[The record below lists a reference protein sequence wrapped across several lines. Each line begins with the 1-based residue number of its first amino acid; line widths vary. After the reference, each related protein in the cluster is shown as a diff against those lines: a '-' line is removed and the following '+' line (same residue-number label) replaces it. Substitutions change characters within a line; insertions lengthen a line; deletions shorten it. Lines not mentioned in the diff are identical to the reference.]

1 MKLAARSLFALALC
15 LLPLAA
21 SPAAATTF
29 QMVADPALADQAAA
43 IVRARVTDVEPST
56 LGDRPATDYVIE
68 VERVLKGDLPGS
80 TVVVRV
86 PGGIRPDGVGLK
98 IWGAPRFVQGETA
111 LLFLNPA
118 EDGTFRILHL
128 MLGAF
133 RQQTVAGRKLALR
146 DLSETRQIGTDGLEE
161 ARDQVRDFDRF
172 ADWLADRTAGVTS
185 ARDYF
190 VGAAAGQP
198 GSAVEAFKY
207 MTADDGFPIRWFSF
221 DTGRSVA
228 WRVHQNGQPGMGL
241 DNTVAAF
248 RTALQAWNDDAGS
261 NVLYTYAGTTSASTG
276 FARSDD
282 VNTILFEDPGD
293 RDADGT
299 FDCGSGGVLAVGGP
313 WFYEETRLYG
323 GKAYHEAGEADIVT
337 NDGTSCF
344 FQNGT
349 KAAEEVFAHELGHTL
364 GLSHSST
371 RDALMWPNAHDDG
384 RGSRLHSDD
393 RAGVAS
399 LYPSGNGGGGG
410 GTPTGPKAP
419 TTLAAQALSGTE
431 VRLTWKDNATDE
443 TGFRLERKVGSGSF
457 QEIQTLPAN
466 TQELA
471 VTGLTAGTNY
481 TFRVRASNASGF
493 SVYSNNA
500 SVKTPAAA
508 ALPAPA
514 GLTALARSASEVLL
528 TWRDASN
535 GVATSF
541 RIERSTGGGAWQEV
555 GSATANAT
563 SALVRGLAQGTA
575 YSFRMR
581 AAGNGGF
588 SAYTGVAS
596 ATTSTLA
603 APACAASGPAVCLA
617 DGRFQVEVDWRTST
631 GSGRGTLVRR
641 SDKSATVWFFEP
653 SNVELI
659 VKVLD
664 GQALNSAYWVF
675 SSALSDVEYWIKVTD
690 RQTGQVKVWRN
701 RQGQV
706 RGLAA
711 TDAFPAT
718 GGAAAST
725 VTGVQDLAPAPPK
738 PEVTQSTG
746 ATGACA
752 NGANALCLAGRFRVE
767 VRWKSGAGATGN
779 AGALPD
785 SANTGLLWFFDPANV
800 EMVVKVLDGRPIN
813 GKFWVF
819 FGALSDV
826 ESWVKVTDT
835 QTGQVREYHNLPG
848 KLSNLADTAAF

>member
-29 QMVADPALADQAAA
+29 QMVADPALADQASA

-56 LGDRPATDYVIE
+56 LGDRPATDYIVE

-98 IWGAPRFVQGETA
+98 VWGAPQLAKGETA

-118 EDGTFRILHL
+118 DDGTFRILHL

-133 RQQTVAGRKLALR
+133 RQQTIGGRKLALR
-146 DLSETRQIGTDGLEE
+146 DLSETRQVGPDGLGE
-161 ARDQVRDFDRF
+161 ARDEVRDFDRF
-172 ADWLADRTAGVTS
+172 ADWLAERSAGL
-185 ARDYF
+185 AGERDYL
-190 VGAAAGQP
+190 VASTGRL
-198 GSAVEAFKY
+198 GSAVEAYKY
-207 MTADDGFPIRWFSF
+207 MTADDEHPIRWFEF
-221 DTGRSVA
+221 DRGRSIA
-228 WRVHQNGQPGMGL
+228 WRVHQDGQPGMGL
-241 DNTVAAF
+241 DSTIAAF

-261 NVLYTYAGTTSASTG
+261 NVLYTYAGTTSAGTG
-276 FARSDD
+276 FARPDG
-282 VNTILFEDPGD
+282 VNAILFEDPGD

-299 FDCGSGGVLAVGGP
+299 FDCGSGGVIAVGGP
-313 WFYEETRLYG
+313 WFYESTRTFD
-323 GKAYHEAGEADIVT
+323 GKSFHEAGEADIVT

-344 FQNGT
+344 FQNNQRV
-349 KAAEEVFAHELGHTL
+349 AEEVFAHELGHTL

-384 RGSRLHSDD
+384 RGARLHTDD
-393 RAGVAS
+393 KQGIAS
-399 LYPSGNGGGGG
+399 LYPSG
-410 GTPTGPKAP
+410 GTPPPDAPKAP
-419 TTLAAQALSGTE
+419 TTLTALVLSGTE
-431 VRLTWKDNATDE
+431 VKLTWKDNATDE
-443 TGFRLERKVGSGSF
+443 TGFRVERKVGSSSF
-457 QEIQTLPAN
+457 QEIQALAVN
-466 TQELA
+466 TQELT

-481 TFRVRASNASGF
+481 TFRVRASGVSAF
-493 SVYSNNA
+493 SAYSNTV
-500 SVKTPAAA
+500 SVKTPAAT

-514 GLTALARSASEVLL
+514 GLTALARSGTEVLL
-528 TWRDASN
+528 TWRDMST
-535 GVATSF
+535 GETGF
-541 RIERSTGGGAWQEV
+541 RIERSTGGAWQEV
-555 GSATANAT
+555 GSAAANAT

-575 YSFRMR
+575 YSFRIR

-588 SAYTGVAS
+588 SAYTGVAA
-596 ATTSTLA
+596 ATTLSQA
-603 APACAASGPAVCLA
+603 APACATTGPAVCLA
-617 DGRFQVEVDWRTST
+617 EGRFQVEVDWRTAT

-641 SDKSATVWFFEP
+641 SDMSATVWFFEP

-664 GQALNSAYWVF
+664 GRSLNNAYWVF

-711 TDAFPAT
+711 TDAFPAS
-718 GGAAAST
+718 GGPAAAS
-725 VTGVQDLAPAPPK
+725 VTAVQELGSAPPK
-738 PEVTQSTG
+738 PQVTQTTG
-746 ATGACA
+746 AAGACA
-752 NGANALCLAGRFRVE
+752 NGANALCLANRFRVE
-767 VRWKSGAGATGN
+767 VRWKSNTGATGT

-785 SANTGLLWFFDPANV
+785 SASTGLLWFFDPANV
-800 EMVVKVLDGRPIN
+800 EMVVKVLDGRPVN

-819 FGALSDV
+819 FGALSDI
-826 ESWVKVTDT
+826 ESWVRVTDT

>member
-1 MKLAARSLFALALC
+1 MKLAARSLSALVLC

-21 SPAAATTF
+21 APAAATTF
-29 QMVADPALADQAAA
+29 QMVADPVLADQASA
-43 IVRARVTDVEPST
+43 IARVRVADVEPST
-56 LGDRPATDYVIE
+56 LGDRPATDYVVE

-98 IWGAPRFVQGETA
+98 VWGAPQLAEGETA

-118 EDGTFRILHL
+118 DDGTFRILHL

-146 DLSETRQIGTDGLEE
+146 DLSETRQVGPDGVGA
-161 ARDQVRDFDRF
+161 ARDEIRDFDRF
-172 ADWLADRTAGVTS
+172 AEWLADRSAGL
-185 ARDYF
+185 AGERDYL
-190 VGAAAGQP
+190 VASTGKL
-198 GSAVEAFKY
+198 GSAVEAYKY
-207 MTADDGFPIRWFSF
+207 MMADDGIPIRWFEF
-221 DTGRSVA
+221 DRGRSIA
-228 WRVHQNGQPGMGL
+228 WRVHQDGQPGMGL
-241 DNTVAAF
+241 DLSVAAF
-248 RTALQAWNDDAGS
+248 RTALQAWNDDGGS
-261 NVLYTYAGTTSASTG
+261 NVLYTYAGTTSAGTG
-276 FARSDD
+276 FARPDD
-282 VNTILFEDPGD
+282 VNAILFDDPGD

-299 FDCGSGGVLAVGGP
+299 FDCGSGGVIAVGGP
-313 WFYEETRLYG
+313 WFYDTTRTFG
-323 GKAYHEAGEADIVT
+323 GKPFHEAGEADIVT

-344 FQNGT
+344 FQNSQRV
-349 KAAEEVFAHELGHTL
+349 AEEVFAHELGHTL

-384 RGSRLHSDD
+384 RGARLHTDD
-393 RAGVAS
+393 RQGIAS
-399 LYPSGNGGGGG
+399 LYPAGGV
-410 GTPTGPKAP
+410 TPPDGPKAP
-419 TTLAAQALSGTE
+419 TTLTALVLSGTE
-431 VRLTWKDNATDE
+431 VKLAWKDNANDE
-443 TGFRLERKVGSGSF
+443 TGFRVERKVGSGSF
-457 QEIQTLPAN
+457 QEIQTLAVN
-466 TQELA
+466 TQELT

-481 TFRVRASNASGF
+481 TFRVRASGASAF
-493 SVYSNNA
+493 SAYSNTVSA
-500 SVKTPAAA
+500 KTPAAT

-514 GLTALARSASEVLL
+514 GLTALPRSGTEVLL
-528 TWRDASN
+528 TWRDMST
-535 GVATSF
+535 GETGF

-555 GSATANAT
+555 GSAAANAT
-563 SALVRGLAQGTA
+563 SALVRGLTSGTA
-575 YSFRMR
+575 YSFRVR
-581 AAGNGGF
+581 AAGNSGF
-588 SAYTGVAS
+588 SAYAGAATAS
-596 ATTSTLA
+596 TQQA
-603 APACAASGPAVCLA
+603 AEPACATTGPAVCLA
-617 DGRFQVEVDWRTST
+617 GGRFQVEVDWRTST

-664 GQALNSAYWVF
+664 GRSLNNAYWVF

-690 RQTGQVKVWRN
+690 RQTGQVKVWYN

-711 TDAFPAT
+711 TDAFPAS
-718 GGAAAST
+718 GGTAAAS
-725 VTGVQDLAPAPPK
+725 VTAVQELAPAPPK
-738 PEVTQSTG
+738 PEVTQTTG
-746 ATGACA
+746 AAGSCA
-752 NGANALCLAGRFRVE
+752 NGANALCLANRFRVE
-767 VRWKSGAGATGN
+767 VRWKSNTGATGM

-800 EMVVKVLDGRPIN
+800 EMVVKVLDGRSVN

-826 ESWVKVTDT
+826 ESWVRVTDT

>member
-1 MKLAARSLFALALC
+1 MKPAVRSLLALVLC

-29 QMVADPALADQAAA
+29 QMVADPVLADQASA

-56 LGDRPATDYVIE
+56 IGDRPATDYVVE

-98 IWGAPRFVQGETA
+98 VWGAPQLVQGETA

-118 EDGTFRILHL
+118 KDGTFRILHL

-133 RQQTVAGRKLALR
+133 RQQTVAGRKLAVR
-146 DLSETRQIGTDGLEE
+146 DLSETRQVGPEGLEE
-161 ARDQVRDFDRF
+161 ARDQVRDFDKF
-172 ADWLADRTAGVTS
+172 ADWLAGRSAGV
-185 ARDYF
+185 AGERDYL
-190 VGAAAGQP
+190 VSAAAGQP
-198 GSAVEAFKY
+198 GSAVEAYKY
-207 MTADDGFPIRWFSF
+207 MTADDGIPIRWFSF
-221 DTGRSVA
+221 DTGRSVN
-228 WRVHQNGQPGMGL
+228 WRVHQDGQPGMGV
-241 DNTVAAF
+241 DATIAAF

-261 NVLYTYAGTTSASTG
+261 NVLYSYVGTTSVGTG
-276 FARSDD
+276 FARPDD
-282 VNTILFEDPGD
+282 INSILFEDPGD

-299 FDCGSGGVLAVGGP
+299 FDCGSGGVIAVGGP
-313 WFYEETRLYG
+313 WYYEETRTYG
-323 GKAYHEAGEADIVT
+323 GKTYHEAAEADIVT

-344 FQNGT
+344 FQRSQ

-364 GLSHSST
+364 GLSHST
-371 RDALMWPNAHDDG
+371 ARDALMWPRAHDDG
-384 RGSRLHSDD
+384 RGARLHTDD
-393 RAGVAS
+393 RQGAAS
-399 LYPSGNGGGGG
+399 LYPSNGGGGG
-410 GTPTGPKAP
+410 GGGNPTGPKAP
-419 TTLAAQALSGTE
+419 TALVAQALSGTE
-431 VRLTWKDNATDE
+431 VKLTWKDNATDE
-443 TGFRLERKVGSGSF
+443 TGFRVERKVGSGSF
-457 QEIQTLPAN
+457 QEIQTLAAN
-466 TQELA
+466 IQELT

-481 TFRVRASNASGF
+481 TFRVRASGASGF

-500 SVKTPAAA
+500 SVKTPAAP

-514 GLTALARSASEVLL
+514 GLTALARSATEVLL
-528 TWRDASN
+528 TWRDMSN
-535 GVATSF
+535 GETGF

-555 GSATANAT
+555 GSAGANAT
-563 SALVRGLAQGTA
+563 SALVRNLAQGTA
-575 YSFRMR
+575 YAFRVR
-581 AAGNGGF
+581 AAGGGGF
-588 SAYTGVAS
+588 SAYTGAAN

-603 APACAASGPAVCLA
+603 APACATSGPAVCLA

-664 GQALNSAYWVF
+664 GQALNNAYWVF

-725 VTGVQDLAPAPPK
+725 VTGVQDLVPAPRK
-738 PEVTQSTG
+738 PEVTQTTA

-752 NGANALCLAGRFRVE
+752 NTANALCLADRFRVE
-767 VRWKSGAGATGN
+767 VRWKNGTGATGN

-785 SANTGLLWFFDPANV
+785 SASTGLLWFFDPTNV

>member
-29 QMVADPALADQAAA
+29 QMVADPVLADQASA

-56 LGDRPATDYVIE
+56 LGGRPATDYLVE

-98 IWGAPRFVQGETA
+98 VWGAPQLTQGETA

-118 EDGTFRILHL
+118 GDGTFRILHL

-133 RQQTVAGRKLALR
+133 RQETVGGRKLALR
-146 DLSETRQIGTDGLEE
+146 DLAETRQVGPDGVGTPKDE
-161 ARDQVRDFDRF
+161 VRDFDRF
-172 ADWLADRTAGVTS
+172 ADWLADRSAGL
-185 ARDYF
+185 AGERDYL
-190 VGAAAGQP
+190 VASTGKL
-198 GSAVEAFKY
+198 GSAVEAYKY
-207 MTADDGFPIRWFSF
+207 MTADDGLAIRWFEF
-221 DTGRSVA
+221 DQGRSVA
-228 WRVHQNGQPGMGL
+228 WRVHQGGQPGLGL
-241 DNTVAAF
+241 DSTIAAF
-248 RTALQAWNDDAGS
+248 RAALQAWNDDGGS
-261 NVLYTYAGTTSASTG
+261 NVLYTYAGTTAAGTG
-276 FARSDD
+276 FDRPDD
-282 VNTILFEDPGD
+282 VNAILFEDPGD

-299 FDCGSGGVLAVGGP
+299 FDCGSGGVIAVGGP
-313 WFYEETRLYG
+313 WFYDSTRAYA
-323 GKAYHEAGEADIVT
+323 GKSYHEAGEADIVT

-344 FQNGT
+344 FQNSQRV
-349 KAAEEVFAHELGHTL
+349 AEEVFAHELGHTL

-384 RGSRLHSDD
+384 RGARLHTDD
-393 RAGVAS
+393 KQGIAS
-399 LYPSGNGGGGG
+399 LYPAGGV
-410 GTPTGPKAP
+410 TPPPAGPKAP
-419 TTLAAQALSGTE
+419 TTLTAQVLSATG
-431 VRLTWKDNATDE
+431 VKLTWKDNATDE
-443 TGFRLERKVGSGSF
+443 TGFRVERKVGSGSF
-457 QEIQTLPAN
+457 QEIQTLAVN
-466 TQELA
+466 TQELT

-481 TFRVRASNASGF
+481 SFRVRASGAAAF
-493 SVYSNNA
+493 SAYSNTVSA
-500 SVKTPAAA
+500 KTPAAT

-514 GLTALARSASEVLL
+514 GLTALARSGSEVLL
-528 TWRDASN
+528 TWRDMSN
-535 GVATSF
+535 GVATGF
-541 RIERSTGGGAWQEV
+541 RIERSTGGGVWQEV
-555 GSATANAT
+555 GSAGANAT

-575 YSFRMR
+575 YSFRIR

-596 ATTSTLA
+596 ATTLSLA
-603 APACAASGPAVCLA
+603 APVCATTGPAVCLA

-631 GSGRGTLVRR
+631 ASGRGTLVRR
-641 SDKSATVWFFEP
+641 SDKSATVWFFDS

-664 GQALNSAYWVF
+664 GRSLNNAYWVF

-690 RQTGQVKVWRN
+690 RETGRVKVWRN

-711 TDAFPAT
+711 TDAFAGT
-718 GGAAAST
+718 GGGAGESS
-725 VTGVQDLAPAPPK
+725 VTAVQELAPAPPK

-746 ATGACA
+746 AAGACA
-752 NGANALCLAGRFRVE
+752 NGANALCLADRFRVE
-767 VRWKSGAGATGN
+767 VRWKSNTGTTGN

-826 ESWVKVTDT
+826 ESWVRVTDT

-848 KLSNLADTAAF
+848 KLSNLADTTAF

>member
-29 QMVADPALADQAAA
+29 QMVADPVLADQASA
-43 IVRARVTDVEPST
+43 IVRARVADVEPST
-56 LGDRPATDYVIE
+56 LGDRPATDYVVE

-98 IWGAPRFVQGETA
+98 VWGAPRLAKGETA

-118 EDGTFRILHL
+118 DDGTFRILHL

-133 RQQTVAGRKLALR
+133 RQETIGGRKLALR
-146 DLSETRQIGTDGLEE
+146 DLSETRQVGPDGLGE
-161 ARDQVRDFDRF
+161 ARDEVRDFDRF
-172 ADWLADRTAGVTS
+172 ANWLADRSAG
-185 ARDYF
+185 AAGERDYL
-190 VGAAAGQP
+190 VASTGKL
-198 GSAVEAFKY
+198 GSAVEAYKY
-207 MTADDGFPIRWFSF
+207 MTADDGFPIRWFEF
-221 DTGRSVA
+221 DRGRSIA
-228 WRVHQNGQPGMGL
+228 WRVHQDGQPGMGL
-241 DNTVAAF
+241 DNTIAAF
-248 RTALQAWNDDAGS
+248 RTALQAWNDDGGS
-261 NVLYTYAGTTSASTG
+261 NVLYTYAGTTSAGTG
-276 FARSDD
+276 FARPDD
-282 VNTILFEDPGD
+282 VNAILFEDPGD

-299 FDCGSGGVLAVGGP
+299 FDCGSGGVIAVGGP
-313 WFYEETRLYG
+313 WFYDTTRSFG
-323 GKAYHEAGEADIVT
+323 GKSFHEAGEADIVT

-344 FQNGT
+344 FQNSQRV
-349 KAAEEVFAHELGHTL
+349 AEEVFAHELGHTL

-384 RGSRLHSDD
+384 RGARLHSDD
-393 RAGVAS
+393 KQGIAS
-399 LYPSGNGGGGG
+399 LYPSG
-410 GTPTGPKAP
+410 GTPPPDAPKAP
-419 TTLAAQALSGTE
+419 TTLTALVLSGTE
-431 VRLTWKDNATDE
+431 VKLAWKDNANDE
-443 TGFRLERKVGSGSF
+443 TGFRVERKVGSGSF
-457 QEIQTLPAN
+457 QEIQALAVN
-466 TQELA
+466 TQELT

-481 TFRVRASNASGF
+481 TFRVRASGASAF
-493 SVYSNNA
+493 SAYSNTVSA
-500 SVKTPAAA
+500 KTPAAT

-514 GLTALARSASEVLL
+514 GLTALPRSGTEVLL
-528 TWRDASN
+528 TWRDMST
-535 GVATSF
+535 GETGF

-555 GSATANAT
+555 GSAPANAT

-575 YSFRMR
+575 YSFRIR

-588 SAYTGVAS
+588 SAYAGVAA
-596 ATTSTLA
+596 ATTPSQA
-603 APACAASGPAVCLA
+603 APACATTGPAVCLA

-664 GQALNSAYWVF
+664 GRPLNNAYWVF

-711 TDAFPAT
+711 TDAFPAS
-718 GGAAAST
+718 GGAAAAS
-725 VTGVQDLAPAPPK
+725 VTAVQELAPAPPK
-738 PEVTQSTG
+738 PEVTQTTG
-746 ATGACA
+746 AAGACA
-752 NGANALCLAGRFRVE
+752 NGANALCLANRFRVE
-767 VRWKSGAGATGN
+767 VRWKSNTGATGT

-785 SANTGLLWFFDPANV
+785 SANTGLLWFFDTANV

-826 ESWVKVTDT
+826 ESWVRVTDT